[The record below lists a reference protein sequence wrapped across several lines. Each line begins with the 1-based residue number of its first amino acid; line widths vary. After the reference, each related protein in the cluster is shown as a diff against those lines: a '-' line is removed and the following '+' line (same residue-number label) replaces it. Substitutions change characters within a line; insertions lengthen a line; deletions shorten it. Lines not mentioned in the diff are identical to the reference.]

1 MTGESPILVGFSGY
15 KHVGK
20 TTLIAKLI
28 THYTKKQV
36 RVGAIKHDVHG
47 FNGSPDQTDT
57 ATFAQSGAASI
68 IVADTSGHY
77 TLERF
82 DQKPPSIDQCIGLL
96 GQVDVVFI
104 EGFKQEPF
112 PKWVMLGE
120 DLYSETAYREP
131 DYLTDVMRMSEVL
144 GYIVAKPPYAVVNQD
159 LRVYDRNDIDAIV
172 SVIDRLM
179 FTK

>member
-1 MTGESPILVGFSGY
+1 M
-15 KHVGK
+15 
-20 TTLIAKLI
+20 
-28 THYTKKQV
+28 
-36 RVGAIKHDVHG
+36 
-47 FNGSPDQTDT
+47 
-57 ATFAQSGAASI
+57 
-68 IVADTSGHY
+68 
-77 TLERF
+77 
-82 DQKPPSIDQCIGLL
+82 
-96 GQVDVVFI
+96 FI

-144 GYIVAKPPYAVVNQD
+144 GFIVAKPPYAVVNQD